1 MAEENKNEETEEV
14 TDAAPAAEET
24 PTETPAPEV
33 AAEEAAPEASDEAAP
48 AAEGEDAPVEG
59 EAAEGEDAPAKKE
72 EKRDIFAELLGEEL
86 APQGFGSGDLLEGL
100 ARAGRARDVAAP
112 SGTIFMRLAS
122 SRAVCRALS

>member
-14 TDAAPAAEET
+14 TDAATAAEET

-59 EAAEGEDAPAKKE
+59 EVAEGEGAPAKIQVSVSVAGQVLATDTLSFGKE
-72 EKRDIFAELLGEEL
+72 SRGFGEEL
-86 APQGFGSGDLLEGL
+86 VSPSYSAFLSKTKKGS
-100 ARAGRARDVAAP
+100 R
-112 SGTIFMRLAS
+112 
-122 SRAVCRALS
+122 